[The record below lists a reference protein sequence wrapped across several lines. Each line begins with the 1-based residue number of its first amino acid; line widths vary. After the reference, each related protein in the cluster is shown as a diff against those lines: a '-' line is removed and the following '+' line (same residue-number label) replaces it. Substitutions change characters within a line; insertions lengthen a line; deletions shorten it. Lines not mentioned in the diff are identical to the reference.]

1 MVPWLARMTAYS
13 KVMSELASLVIQ
25 HFVSHHV
32 QLTLGRET
40 RAHWCWPRRPAKV
53 RTLQDKPERLMA
65 ATGHLFEEMMARY
78 STKMDDFKGSF
89 AYRVFVVGECKPIS
103 CGKPTSL
110 QNSLGDNKEFVFPE
124 IAAPPSQPLAW
135 PLASL
140 HPLLSTDFMWS
151 LQ

>member
-1 MVPWLARMTAYS
+1 MWILQCREWRRHAAWGHLQYGERRGDIS
-13 KVMSELASLVIQ
+13 
-25 HFVSHHV
+25 VSTG
-32 QLTLGRET
+32 QLDEPVR
-40 RAHWCWPRRPAKV
+40 V
-53 RTLQDKPERLMA
+53 RTLQDKAERLMA
-65 ATGHLFEEMMARY
+65 TTGHLFEEAMARY

-103 CGKPTSL
+103 CGELTSL
-110 QNSLGDNKEFVFPE
+110 QNSVGDSKEFVFPE

-140 HPLLSTDFMWS
+140 HTLLSTDFWWS